1 MVPSVSGLER
11 LHCTIKPANF
21 IIQSAY
27 LLVVSSACVDISN
40 QTTTVA
46 TSISPTGK
54 LEPMHKAQ

>member
-11 LHCTIKPANF
+11 LHCIIKPVNF
-21 IIQSAY
+21 TQSAY